1 MTVPIA
7 VRRLPAGT
15 YGAADAEAF
24 ADLCRR
30 AEAPNLHM
38 APAAVAAAL
47 SFGISAND
55 VVILAAQEE
64 GDDRLLGLWALRR
77 TRNLSSGFAPVLAA
91 PLVSLYEVSS
101 APVLDRE
108 RAHDAAAA
116 LTLAILEAP
125 DLPRVLKLPLLPM
138 QGSVFAAI
146 ETALATTGSTIATFE
161 RWQRPMLIPE
171 PGDDAERYL
180 RRSLGQG
187 YKKRMQQHRQLEKAG
202 TLAYQ
207 RQRGPDAIS
216 ALEEFLTLEAAGWKG
231 RSGTALTSLPGDS
244 AYIRKIVENFAAT
257 DGIRI
262 DLLRLDDQLIAG
274 GLLLDLAGQAHFL
287 KIAYDEG
294 KARLSPGRAL
304 AIEMLR
310 ADFAA
315 GSPFRLDSGA
325 GDRVDPSAYP
335 WGERQEMAN
344 AIITLSGGSA
354 ALPKLAGAARMRLR
368 HWRDHSPR

>member
-1 MTVPIA
+1 MTAPIA
-7 VRRLPAGT
+7 VRRLPAGI
-15 YGAADAEAF
+15 YGAGYAEAF

-55 VVILAAQEE
+55 VVVLAAQEE

-77 TRNLSSGFAPVLAA
+77 TRNLNSGFAPVLAA

-108 RAHDAAAA
+108 HARDAAAA
-116 LTLAILEAP
+116 LILAIVEAP
-125 DLPRVLKLPLLPM
+125 DLPKVLKLPLLPM
-138 QGSVFAAI
+138 AGSVFTAFEAA
-146 ETALATTGSTIATFE
+146 LVATSSSIATFE

-171 PGDDAERYL
+171 AGDDAERYL
-180 RRSLGQG
+180 RRALGQG

-202 TLAYQ
+202 TLSYQ
-207 RQRGPDAIS
+207 RHRGADAIA
-216 ALEEFLTLEAAGWKG
+216 ALEDFLALEAAGWKG
-231 RSGTALTSLPGDS
+231 RGGTALASLADDG
-244 AYIRKIVENFAAT
+244 AYIRKIVGNFADA
-257 DGIRI
+257 DAIRV
-262 DLLRLDDQLIAG
+262 DLLRLDGRPIAG
-274 GLLLDLAGQAHFL
+274 GLLLDFAGQSHFL

-294 KARLSPGRAL
+294 HARLSPGRAL

-315 GSPFRLDSGA
+315 GRPFRLDSGA
-325 GDRVDPSAYP
+325 GDKVDPSAYP

-344 AIITLSGGSA
+344 AIVALADSST
-354 ALPKLAGAARMRLR
+354 ALPRLAAAARMRLR
-368 HWRDHSPR
+368 GWRDRSPR

>member
-368 HWRDHSPR
+368 HWRDRSPR

>member
-1 MTVPIA
+1 MTAPIA
-7 VRRLPAGT
+7 ARRLPAGT
-15 YGAADAEAF
+15 YGAAYAEAF

-55 VVILAAQEE
+55 VVVLAAQEE
-64 GDDRLLGLWALRR
+64 GDDCLLGLWALRR

-116 LTLAILEAP
+116 LTLAIVEAP

-187 YKKRMQQHRQLEKAG
+187 YKKRMQQHRQLAKAG

-274 GLLLDLAGQAHFL
+274 GLLLDFAGQSHFL

-344 AIITLSGGSA
+344 AIVTLSGGSA

-368 HWRDHSPR
+368 HWRDRSPR